1 MAQRSRK
8 RRVAATAPVESP
20 PAGALR
26 QTRSERSEA
35 RDAEA
40 RARLEPLR
48 AGERPP
54 AVTVAA
60 IVALALAVANLA
72 LLAGGY
78 RIKGGSSQTAG
89 LVVFELLL
97 LTAAMGLWKAR
108 YWAVLGFEALLG
120 LAVVYASLLLIVAS
134 NLAAV
139 ALCLGIAIPA
149 GVLFYKLIRAMARI
163 QMREHAQQT

>member
-8 RRVAATAPVESP
+8 RRIASAAPAEAPP
-20 PAGALR
+20 PGALR
-26 QTRSERSEA
+26 QTRSERSAA

-40 RARLEPLR
+40 RAGLEPLV

-78 RIKGGSSQTAG
+78 RIKGGGSQTPG
-89 LVVFELLL
+89 LVVFEVLLL
-97 LTAAMGLWKAR
+97 AAAAGLWKAR

-120 LAVVYASLLLIVAS
+120 LTIVYASLSLVVAS

-139 ALCLGIAIPA
+139 GLCLGIAIPA

-163 QMREHAQQT
+163 QMREHPRQT